1 MIWPRPRIDKNWLN
15 SQFIKSTNS
24 IGPLSLFSWPGA
36 NSPEIYR
43 NIIYSF
49 GVDIN
54 QGLKTT
60 RSMIATTEFYWANRW
75 LVSYSKGGYIDRT
88 PTGWGLVWFVNLQT
102 SFSWDTGSFHG
113 LMKQLKS
120 NQLHDLHGDPSMSY
134 DLFWLGRHCKTS
146 FWQYS

>member
-1 MIWPRPRIDKNWLN
+1 VTWPRIDKNRLK

-60 RSMIATTEFYWANRW
+60 RSMIVTTELIEPTVDSLLIHRG
-75 LVSYSKGGYIDRT
+75 VIDRT
-88 PTGWGLVWFVNLQT
+88 PTGWGLV
-102 SFSWDTGSFHG
+102 
-113 LMKQLKS
+113 
-120 NQLHDLHGDPSMSY
+120 
-134 DLFWLGRHCKTS
+134 
-146 FWQYS
+146 